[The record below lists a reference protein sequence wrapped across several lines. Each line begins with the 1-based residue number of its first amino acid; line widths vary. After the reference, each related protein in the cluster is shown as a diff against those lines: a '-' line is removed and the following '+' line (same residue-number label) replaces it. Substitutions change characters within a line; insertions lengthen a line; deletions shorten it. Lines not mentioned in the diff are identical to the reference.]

1 MSRSQQIQR
10 DPDGRDQTALVE
22 VSSHE
27 RQSPCQT
34 PSKVCS
40 HHRLPIKKPNTRL
53 TLSKSP

>member
-40 HHRLPIKKPNTRL
+40 HHHLLPIKNPTRD
-53 TLSKSP
+53 